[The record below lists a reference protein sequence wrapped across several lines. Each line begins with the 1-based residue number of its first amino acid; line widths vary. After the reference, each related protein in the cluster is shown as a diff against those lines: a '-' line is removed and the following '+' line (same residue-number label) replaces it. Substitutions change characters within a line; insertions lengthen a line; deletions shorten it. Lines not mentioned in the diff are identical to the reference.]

1 MTENLLQTFKNNLVL
16 YKSHIAFCIN
26 EHFYTYGELEEQIL
40 KIQDGI
46 IESGGSE
53 TKRIGIITT
62 NSIQTYAS
70 IFASWFLGYAYVP
83 INPKIPA
90 ERNLNIIEQADIDLI
105 LGSEIGVFED
115 SIFTKNIRFIH
126 TDYVYK
132 IAELTNILWNNNS
145 DEDRLL
151 YILFTSGSTGLPKGV
166 PISYKN
172 VITFLESYNDL
183 DFRCNE
189 NDRFLQMFDLT
200 FDVSVASYLVPLLLG
215 ASVYTVPSEGIKYM
229 TVYKLLR
236 DHKITFASLVPSVIN
251 YLKPYYQEIKLPEL
265 RYCILTAEASNLEN
279 VKEWSKCI
287 PGSKIWNLYGPTEA
301 TIWCTG
307 YEFAGNNSKSYNG
320 MLAIG
325 KPFSQVSA
333 FIIDDS
339 GNKVEINIKG
349 ELCVISN
356 QLSIGYLHDQ
366 SRTDAVF
373 IEKEGIRYYRTGDLC
388 YADSE
393 MDIIYCGRID
403 HQVKVQGF
411 RIELSEI
418 EVLVSDLYKKN
429 NVAVAYKNKNDSTQI
444 CLFIEE
450 LGFDE
455 NAVKKELLERLPYY
469 MIPTLIKSIDKLPIN
484 NSGKIDRKSLAL
496 IAEK

>member
-1 MTENLLQTFKNNLVL
+1 MTENLLQTFKNNLKY
-16 YKSHIAFCIN
+16 YKTRIAFCIS

-40 KIQDGI
+40 NIQEGI
-46 IESGGSE
+46 VESGGSE

-83 INPKIPA
+83 INPKIPK
-90 ERNLNIIEQADIDLI
+90 ERNLNIIQQANIDLI
-105 LGSEIGVFED
+105 LGTEPSVIED
-115 SIFTKNIRFIH
+115 TTFPKHIRFLH
-126 TDYVYK
+126 TDQVYK
-132 IAELTNILWNNNS
+132 IGEVANILRNNIS
-145 DEDRLL
+145 DEDRIL

-183 DFRCNE
+183 GFRCNE
-189 NDRFLQMFDLT
+189 KDRFLQMFDLT

-229 TVYKLLR
+229 AVYKLLR

-279 VKEWSKCI
+279 VKEWSKSI
-287 PGSKIWNLYGPTEA
+287 PNSNIWNLYGPTEA

-307 YEFAGNNSKSYNG
+307 YEFAGKNSKSYNG

-325 KPFSQVSA
+325 KPFSQVST

-339 GNKVEINIKG
+339 GKKVENNVKG
-349 ELCVISN
+349 ELCIISN
-356 QLSIGYLHDQ
+356 QLSIGYLNDA
-366 SRTDAVF
+366 SRTDSVF

-388 YADSE
+388 YTDSE

-418 EVLVSDLYKKN
+418 EVMVSDLYKKN
-429 NVAVAYKNKNDSTQI
+429 NVAVAYKNQNESTQI
-444 CLFIEE
+444 CLFIEDFS
-450 LGFDE
+450 FDE
-455 NAVKKELLERLPYY
+455 NAVKKELAERLPYY
-469 MIPTLIKSIDKLPIN
+469 MIPTLVKSIDKLPIN
-484 NSGKIDRKSLAL
+484 NSGKIDRKSLTF
-496 IAEK
+496 IAEQ